1 MLSLTDHPGA
11 RRLAAAWTA
20 LAVGALG
27 ASALYAL
34 LLVLSRTPGVGG
46 IFPGHDFFYPALV
59 LHVNL
64 SALIW
69 FLSFAG
75 ALWSAALAPR
85 TLGPAWA
92 AFWLC
97 ALGAAAVV
105 VSPFVEGGG
114 ALVNN
119 YIPVLDNALFR
130 SGLALFGAGML
141 ASALRALWA
150 ARGSAAGAPRAGL
163 GAAAVAVIVAAISL
177 GWAAAALPDSLPPA
191 ARFEA
196 LFWGPGHTLQFAHTL
211 LMMCAWA
218 ALASMVPGVTLP
230 GARALR
236 ALFMLALLPLA
247 AVPVIHFLHAPAGPD
262 FRHGFTLLMSWG
274 TWIGAAPLGLLLAWR
289 LLRARDLDERGR
301 TLRFALLLSVALFL
315 FGLGM
320 GAMIRHDNA
329 MVPAHYHGVI
339 GAVTLAFMTLAF
351 RLLEALGCGV
361 PSARAVRW
369 QVGLYGGGTLA
380 MAAGLAWSGGHG
392 VARKATGA
400 QQLLDGL
407 PEVAGMAVMGLG
419 GLVAVAGGVM
429 FVVMVFG
436 ALIRGAAGAP
446 SRRAQQD
453 RRPFAFAFVLGAI
466 LVLGSIVNLLP
477 GSGSGRSV
485 MVEKPPADPRR
496 DPAGHAGEQRR
507 AEIRVRFNQAVVM
520 LHAKQ
525 YEHAAAALHRVLE
538 LDPGIPEV
546 HVNMGFAMIGLGRFP
561 AARDFFNTAIEL
573 QPMQA
578 NAYYGLAEALEGMG
592 EIPGAIGAMNTYLH
606 LAPPDDAFRTRA
618 QSAIWEWQHQRT
630 TPGEIAKPPPS

>member
-1 MLSLTDHPGA
+1 MLPVIDHAGV
-11 RRLAAAWTA
+11 RRLAAAWIA
-20 LAVGALG
+20 LAAGALG
-27 ASALYAL
+27 ASALFAL
-34 LLVLSRTPGVGG
+34 LLVLSRTPGVNAL
-46 IFPGHDFFYPALV
+46 FPGHDFFYPALV

-85 TLGPAWA
+85 ALGAGWA

-97 ALGAAAVV
+97 AAGAAAVV
-105 VSPFVEGGG
+105 LSPFIEGGV

-119 YIPVLDNALFR
+119 YIPVLDNAVFLC
-130 SGLALFGAGML
+130 GLALFGAGAL
-141 ASALRALWA
+141 ASALRVLAIADTEAL
-150 ARGSAAGAPRAGL
+150 GAGL
-163 GAAAVAVIVAAISL
+163 AAAAVAVLAAAISL
-177 GWAAAALPDSLPPA
+177 GWAAAELPDFLPPA
-191 ARFEA
+191 AHFEA
-196 LFWGPGHTLQFAHTL
+196 LFWGPGHTLQFAHTV

-218 ALASMVPGVTLP
+218 ALAAMVPIMPP
-230 GARALR
+230 GARPLR
-236 ALFMLALLPLA
+236 ALFLASLLPLA
-247 AVPVIHFLHAPAGPD
+247 AVPVIHFMHEPAGPD

-289 LLRARDLDERGR
+289 LLRARELDEGGSA
-301 TLRFALLLSVALFL
+301 LRLALLLSVALFL
-315 FGLGM
+315 FGLAM

-339 GAVTLAFMTLAF
+339 GAVTLAFMALAY
-351 RLLEALGCGV
+351 RVLEALGCE
-361 PSARAVRW
+361 PPAPAAARW
-369 QVGLYGGGTLA
+369 QAALYGLGTLA

-429 FVVMVFG
+429 FV
-436 ALIRGAAGAP
+436 ALVLRALTRGAAP
-446 SRRAQQD
+446 VPPRRAQPD
-453 RRPFAFAFVLGAI
+453 RRPFALAFVVGAI
-466 LVLGSIVNLLP
+466 LVVGSLVSLLP
-477 GSGSGRSV
+477 GSGSGRNV
-485 MVEKPPADPRR
+485 LVEKPPADPRR
-496 DPAGHAGEQRR
+496 DPAGHAGERRR
-507 AEIRVRFNQAVVM
+507 AELQARFNQAVVM

-538 LDPGIPEV
+538 LDPAIPEA
-546 HVNMGFAMIGLGRFP
+546 HVNMGFAMIGLQRYQV
-561 AARDFFNTAIEL
+561 ARDFFDSAIDL

-592 EIPGAIGAMNTYLH
+592 EIPGAIGAMRTYLH
-606 LAPPDDAFRTRA
+606 LAPADDAFRRKA
-618 QSAIWEWQHQRT
+618 EAAIWEWQERRL
-630 TPGEIAKPPPS
+630 TPGESAKTPPS